1 MIIDFKDLLLQHYR
15 DMECDIPMVADVIE
29 YGTTEIS
36 RVVETMLITNEAV
49 RAAVDAGLDP
59 MLFRILNRGEYK
71 SGGMLFFTG
80 SDEDYEYRLAG
91 AISQTAYEGSYQE
104 GWQRPVEADPHPAV
118 DVMRKMPE
126 AGQWQ
131 ILVDGEWIDN
141 RPPVGFLERLNELT
155 NTDKQ

>member
-15 DMECDIPMVADVIE
+15 DTEFDIPMVADVIE
-29 YGTTEIS
+29 NGASEIN

-49 RAAVDAGLDP
+49 RAAVGAGLDP

-71 SGGMLFFTG
+71 HGGLLFFTG

-104 GWQRPVEADPHPAV
+104 GGQRPVEADPHPAV
-118 DVMRKMPE
+118 DVMRKRPG
-126 AGQWQ
+126 ADQWQ
-131 ILVDGEWIDN
+131 IWVDGEWIPN
-141 RPPVGFLERLNELT
+141 GPPVGFLERLNEEMT
-155 NTDKQ
+155 P